1 MMNNKY
7 NEFVEE
13 YVKLKKWDNEKE
25 LLLLLDEIIDYMMN
39 ELI

>member
-1 MMNNKY
+1 MNNKCK
-7 NEFVEE
+7 EFVNE
-13 YVKLKKWDNEKE
+13 YVELKKWDNETE